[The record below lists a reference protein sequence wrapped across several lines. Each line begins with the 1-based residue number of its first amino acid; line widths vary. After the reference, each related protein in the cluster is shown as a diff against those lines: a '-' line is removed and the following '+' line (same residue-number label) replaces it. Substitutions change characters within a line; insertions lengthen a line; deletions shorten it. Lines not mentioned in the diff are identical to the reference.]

1 MRHVKSFFTLL
12 GLLLLALTFDW
23 FGASFFWNKMNVA
36 NTSFMANL
44 YGACLFVLVLI
55 TNGPLV
61 LGIIFERE
69 YWYKKSHTYNPHRR
83 KWEKNK

>member
-23 FGASFFWNKMNVA
+23 YAVPYLWAKMNGA

-44 YGACLFVLVLI
+44 FGACLFISSVI
-55 TNGPLV
+55 ANGPLV
-61 LGIIFERE
+61 LGIILERE
-69 YWYKKSHTYNPHRR
+69 YWYKKSHRYDGTKR
-83 KWEKNK
+83 KWVKK